1 VSRKVKLQVI
11 ALACVVTA
19 CAFQPVFAQTI
30 SSAGV
35 ITSIQTGWSS
45 DSIGVTN
52 SATVINPAGCA
63 GASHYVTTSAT
74 PGYNTYYAAILTA
87 YSTGA
92 QVTFVVSN
100 TQCTYSAPT
109 IIGVNIVSISS

>member
-1 VSRKVKLQVI
+1 VFRKAKLQVV
-11 ALACVVTA
+11 ALACVFSA
-19 CAFQPVFAQTI
+19 CAFQPVFAQTT
-30 SSAGV
+30 SAPGV
-35 ITSIQTGWSS
+35 ITSLEAGWSS

-52 SATVINPAGCA
+52 SASVVNPAGCTA
-63 GASHYVTTSAT
+63 ASHYVSTSAT

-100 TQCTYSAPT
+100 TVCTYSAPT